1 MRPACD
7 VRRDGVRGD
16 GLRRCVAVLAL
27 ALTPCAGLHAQA
39 PTAVDPMASVECKNA
54 REALEAAYRAATDR
68 REETALKLQAARRNT
83 AAACLGRG
91 GAAAPREAARDEPR
105 TGTPRNGMARE
116 TPNRVPPAQ
125 EVPRVAPNRPQPLP
139 GTPRATPATP
149 PPGPV
154 VIPRPTLIT
163 SCDDAGCW
171 GNDGR
176 RYNRAGSQLVGPRG
190 TCALQG
196 NVLNCP

>member
-1 MRPACD
+1 MQPASD
-7 VRRDGVRGD
+7 VRRDRFRGD

-39 PTAVDPMASVECKNA
+39 PTAADPMASVECKNA
-54 REALEAAYRAATDR
+54 RETLEAAYRAATDR

-83 AAACLGRG
+83 AVACLGRG
-91 GAAAPREAARDEPR
+91 GAAAPREAVRDGPR
-105 TGTPRNGMARE
+105 TGTPREGTVRE

-125 EVPRVAPNRPQPLP
+125 EVPRVAPDRSQQLP
-139 GTPRATPATP
+139 GTPRATP

-163 SCDDAGCW
+163 NCDDAGCW

-176 RYNRAGSQLVGPRG
+176 RYNRAGSQWIGPRG

>member
-1 MRPACD
+1 MQPACD
-7 VRRDGVRGD
+7 VRRDSFRGD
-16 GLRRCVAVLAL
+16 GVRRCVAVLAL

-39 PTAVDPMASVECKNA
+39 PAAADPMASVECKNA
-54 REALEAAYRAATDR
+54 RETLEAAYRAATDR

-83 AAACLGRG
+83 AVACLGRG
-91 GAAAPREAARDEPR
+91 GAAAPRE
-105 TGTPRNGMARE
+105 GTVRE
-116 TPNRVPPAQ
+116 TPDRVPPAQ
-125 EVPRVAPNRPQPLP
+125 AVPRVAPNRPQPLP
-139 GTPRATPATP
+139 GTPRTTPATP

-163 SCDDAGCW
+163 NCDDAGCW

-196 NVLNCP
+196 NLLNCP